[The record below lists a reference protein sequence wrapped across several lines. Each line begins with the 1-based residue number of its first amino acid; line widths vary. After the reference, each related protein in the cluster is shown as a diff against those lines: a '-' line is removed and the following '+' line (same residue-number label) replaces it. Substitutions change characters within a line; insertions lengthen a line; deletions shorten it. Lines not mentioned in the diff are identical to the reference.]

1 MLWGEKQIGRNRG
14 LRSMEKVGNSC
25 CKESGVRTN

>member
-14 LRSMEKVGNSC
+14 LRRMEKVGNSC
-25 CKESGVRTN
+25 CKEMGVRTN